1 MADKQIIKNGKAKA
15 ADMLKLYQSKWPE
28 VSKETKIVPV
38 TTPLLIIPH
47 TGHIEVTEEISLI
60 GCRGDLFFAGYN
72 PELDTIAVIL
82 PLVTVSG
89 FDQAT
94 DSAWSETRTLEVVK

>member
-1 MADKQIIKNGKAKA
+1 MAENQLIKNGTIKASA
-15 ADMLKLYQSKWPE
+15 MLKLYQSKWPE
-28 VSKETKIVPV
+28 VTKETKIMVT

-47 TGHIEVTEEISLI
+47 TGQIEVTEEISLI